1 MSTTPGAPDLE
12 ARLRAALAARADLV
26 RGEDLSPLAT
36 TTPLR
41 PRWSSPWVLLA
52 AAAVVLL
59 VLGVVLQG
67 VGVRTRS
74 DEVAPEPDAPRLE
87 LPADVGQDWEADDL
101 SSPARLDL
109 DGDGR
114 NERVEFLAEP
124 TEGFDGRTR
133 LQTTLSTTGEQAYG
147 IAELGTT
154 IGTSALDPV
163 DSDDDGDQELVLHVD
178 DLTAVG
184 GGGRPLVFDLRD
196 GLLVQAPVEQ
206 PDLLVR
212 ADVPE
217 PGEGTEHYEMV
228 RVHDY
233 WIEDGDVWSSRS
245 VDAFASGQ
253 MYLLRPERSLVD
265 TWTWAL
271 GADGVLRPEEA
282 GCRVKGPESLTDCA
296 AGQVDDPPVVSPVVT
311 GTIGIGEQASFDE
324 GYAFTV
330 RLGAVADPSLVIE
343 GADGRTINHGLEV
356 GDPRVS
362 TTQPSAIFFDG
373 ASVLVTS
380 ASDPDFLQVLVQDG
394 PRMQALRPVGEI
406 TLSTD
411 GGVRTWLTRNGALV
425 SVVATEEAHTWR
437 AWQWVRVSGSEM
449 AAFPTGTVC
458 FDDVEDPATARGC

>member
-1 MSTTPGAPDLE
+1 MSTPPGAPDLE

-26 RGEDLSPLAT
+26 RGEDLTPLAT
-36 TTPLR
+36 ITPLR
-41 PRWSSPWVLLA
+41 PRWATPWVLLA

-59 VLGVVLQG
+59 VLGVALQG
-67 VGVRTRS
+67 VGSRTRS

-87 LPADVGQDWEADDL
+87 LPADVGRDWEADDL

-114 NERVEFLAEP
+114 REQVEFLAEP
-124 TEGFDGRTR
+124 AEDFDGRVR

-154 IGTSALDPV
+154 IGTTALDPI
-163 DSDDDGDQELVLHVD
+163 DADDDGDQELVLYVD

-184 GGGRPLVFDLRD
+184 GGGHPLVFDLRD
-196 GLLVQAPVEQ
+196 GLLVQAAVED
-206 PDLLVR
+206 PDLLAR
-212 ADVPE
+212 GQVPV

-245 VDAFASGQ
+245 VNAFASGN
-253 MYLLRPERSLVD
+253 MYLFRPERSVVD
-265 TWTWAL
+265 TWRWVL
-271 GADGVLRPEEA
+271 GDDGVLRAEEA
-282 GCRVKGPESLTDCA
+282 GCRVQEVEALTDCA
-296 AGQVDDPPVVSPVVT
+296 PGQVDDPPAVSPVAT
-311 GTIGIGEQASFDE
+311 ATIGVGEQASFDE
-324 GYAFTV
+324 GYAFTA
-330 RLGAVADPSLVIE
+330 RLDAVADPSLVIE
-343 GADGRTINHGLEV
+343 GADGRTIDHGLEV

-362 TTQPSAIFFDG
+362 TTQPSAIFYDG

-380 ASDPDFLQVLVQDG
+380 ASDPDVLQVLVQDG
-394 PRMQALRPVGEI
+394 SRMRALQPVGEI
-406 TLSTD
+406 GLGSD
-411 GGVRTWLTRNGALV
+411 GNVRTWLTRNGALV
-425 SVVATEEAHTWR
+425 SVVATEDADTWR

-458 FDDVEDPATARGC
+458 FDDVADPDTARSC